1 VAEGQQSRE
10 DDALG
15 LSRGV
20 LSFSLCNADPSR
32 QVPLAVDMLRS
43 SSFQGCAAFSH
54 QHAAHQGQQ

>member
-1 VAEGQQSRE
+1 MAEGRQSRE

-32 QVPLAVDMLRS
+32 QVPLTVDMLRS
-43 SSFQGCAAFSH
+43 SSFQECATFSH
-54 QHAAHQGQQ
+54 